1 MKVHLP
7 GTPMTSRGTPITS
20 RHKDV
25 VNFKTSAK
33 TSYVSSITSI
43 PQPFSLLLFFSV
55 HLVVIFICH
64 SLQRANSLSRHPFLR
79 VWVEQPVDA
88 QTPRCWVHP
97 HLIFRCIPCRPL
109 PVAMLVLW
117 RNSLPHLSVPTL
129 GCFSSGCIVLEGG
142 PRRLGENVD
151 FPVGT
156 CGWFQWFCLEGWII
170 ELYRTFWRKWFQWWF
185 IFLRSIQEYAN
196 VQSISLV
203 LLRQFASEKFLR
215 NICPT
220 KRPWNTFWFCC
231 VMSWGHQTTTGTCS
245 DQFLPGFLR
254 VTHLSLLFYMFALS
268 IRTGNSSFWNLMFL
282 RVVDAWPMSKAPPNS
297 A

>member
-1 MKVHLP
+1 MYHP
-7 GTPMTSRGTPITS
+7 
-20 RHKDV
+20 
-25 VNFKTSAK
+25 
-33 TSYVSSITSI
+33 
-43 PQPFSLLLFFSV
+43 LLQFPNRFPCYC
-55 HLVVIFICH
+55 F
-64 SLQRANSLSRHPFLR
+64 
-79 VWVEQPVDA
+79 
-88 QTPRCWVHP
+88 
-97 HLIFRCIPCRPL
+97 FRCILWSFLFAFPCNVRIPL
-109 PVAMLVLW
+109 AAILKPGVGGTTRWRTNSPV
-117 RNSLPHLSVPTL
+117 L
-129 GCFSSGCIVLEGG
+129 GSSTSDFSMYSMPSTPGGYAGALAQQPPSPFSSDAWVDISGCIVLEGG

-245 DQFLPGFLR
+245 WPVSSR
-254 VTHLSLLFYMFALS
+254 LSE
-268 IRTGNSSFWNLMFL
+268 GNSFIFIIQHVCPFNQNW
-282 RVVDAWPMSKAPPNS
+282 
-297 A
+297 